1 MHNNT
6 FTVVGVSTLNNVV
19 KVRFANDLVTRI
31 KVLLRNKHTD
41 VRLVECAA
49 MNKLQ
54 AANYL
59 LAHEDFADAATQ
71 AVIKEYIKKNAA

>member
-49 MNKLQ
+49 MNKLA

-59 LAHEDFADAATQ
+59 LQHADFADAATQ